1 MWWFNLTSFL
11 EWQVK
16 AREERTD
23 PDVPRCPRSRLQV
36 TWWLVNLDLHVFLFL
51 ELLQTAVSNRS
62 DTGPALWLWM
72 TLERKHCH
80 QQAMFIDLCNPWDVL
95 SILYMQGI
103 NFVNKAFI
111 YFYACHNW
119 LFIELWNIW
128 FIAVYCQPAEWKVP
142 ELVLW
147 SGMVVSDVVQNQ
159 WLEGSSFCDIE
170 KLVFILLNQW
180 PWYQCY

>member
-1 MWWFNLTSFL
+1 MWWNNLSSFL
-11 EWQVK
+11 ELQVK
-16 AREERTD
+16 TREERTD
-23 PDVPRCPRSRLQV
+23 PDVPLCPRSRLQV
-36 TWWLVNLDLHVFLFL
+36 TWWPVNLDLHVFLFL

-62 DTGPALWLWM
+62 ETGPALWLWM

-80 QQAMFIDLCNPWDVL
+80 QQAMFIDLCNAWDVL

-111 YFYACHNW
+111 YFHACHNW
-119 LFIELWNIW
+119 LFIEPWNIW
-128 FIAVYCQPAEWKVP
+128 FIAIDCQPAEWKVP